1 MSLSKYSNKLN
12 NVSIINVCGE
22 WDHKKEFFIN
32 NGINVIDLGFSYF
45 NYLPKSGFLGSRASY
60 LFIILMS
67 IIPLIRFL
75 IKYRP
80 EFFIGHLLTILP
92 IILFNVF
99 NFKSKFILR
108 ISGYPR
114 LNFLRKNLWKF
125 FSKRI
130 YKITCPSEDLKS
142 QLINDHIFEKE
153 KLFFLP
159 DPILNIDKFKN
170 DIKNFYNKKN
180 INNKKYFIAVGRLTK
195 QKNFSY
201 LIDEFYNYSQNQSK
215 YNLLIFGEG
224 EERQK
229 LEKKFVT

>member
-1 MSLSKYSNKLN
+1 
-12 NVSIINVCGE
+12 
-22 WDHKKEFFIN
+22 
-32 NGINVIDLGFSYF
+32 
-45 NYLPKSGFLGSRASY
+45 
-60 LFIILMS
+60 MS

-114 LNFLRKNLWKF
+114 LNFLRKNFLWKF

-153 KLFFLP
+153 KLFFFL
-159 DPILNIDKFKN
+159 ILFLIL
-170 DIKNFYNKKN
+170 
-180 INNKKYFIAVGRLTK
+180 INLKMI
-195 QKNFSY
+195 
-201 LIDEFYNYSQNQSK
+201 
-215 YNLLIFGEG
+215 
-224 EERQK
+224 
-229 LEKKFVT
+229 

>member
-1 MSLSKYSNKLN
+1 
-12 NVSIINVCGE
+12 
-22 WDHKKEFFIN
+22 
-32 NGINVIDLGFSYF
+32 
-45 NYLPKSGFLGSRASY
+45 
-60 LFIILMS
+60 MS
-67 IIPLIRFL
+67 I
-75 IKYRP
+75 
-80 EFFIGHLLTILP
+80 
-92 IILFNVF
+92 
-99 NFKSKFILR
+99 
-108 ISGYPR
+108 
-114 LNFLRKNLWKF
+114 
-125 FSKRI
+125 
-130 YKITCPSEDLKS
+130 EDLKS

-224 EERQK
+224 KKNKSLKKK
-229 LEKKFVT
+229 LLLKIRKKSFLNGFMKIFSLI